1 MSKLTHRPV
10 RSGDIALICAFATTA
25 QELFYMFPKAQFP
38 LTTAQLQSAI
48 EQRSDST
55 VVERDGSVVGFAN
68 FYRCE
73 FQGVCAL
80 GNVVVAPSARGQ
92 GVARYLVQTLTALAF
107 ARHQAL
113 EVQVS
118 CFNDNTAGLLL
129 YPQLGFVPFAIV
141 ERQGPDLR
149 RVALVQM
156 RMLRAPLSPGTAR
169 A

>member
-1 MSKLTHRPV
+1 MSELTHRPV
-10 RSGDIALICAFATTA
+10 RSDDIALICTFAQTA

-38 LTTAQLQSAI
+38 LTPEQLHAAI

-55 VVERDGSVVGFAN
+55 VVEYQGRVVGFAN

-73 FQGVCAL
+73 HQGVCAL
-80 GNVVVAPSARGQ
+80 GNVVVAPAARGL
-92 GVARYLVQTLTALAF
+92 GVARYLVQALTALAF
-107 ARHQAL
+107 DRHSAL

-129 YPQLGFVPFAIV
+129 YPQLGFVPFAIA
-141 ERQGPDLR
+141 ERQAPDQR

-156 RMLRAPLSPGTAR
+156 RRLRSA
-169 A
+169 